1 MENLNW
7 KIIDNYTKLCGNELE
22 NKRCF
27 PLLKIIILEVE
38 LYLKTFGGFGDSY

>member
-1 MENLNW
+1 ME
-7 KIIDNYTKLCGNELE
+7 NYTKLCGNEFE

-27 PLLKIIILEVE
+27 TLLKIIILQFE